1 MQTIQAKVN
10 PRLLSKANRLF
21 TGTMEGRIIEILQ
34 NARRAGA
41 TEVKITNKD
50 GCVMVQD
57 NGTGIEDFSKLL
69 DLGNSDWDQAME
81 KAEDPAGVGVFCLAP
96 RKVTICSNGKKVV
109 ITKDGWTGKPV
120 ELITVN
126 DSGNGTVLT
135 FADKPWELSK
145 IQMHAVFSGLKVV
158 VDGKTCPQQRFTSSR
173 AVLYPELGCKIEIRD
188 RDRLN
193 CWHKEW
199 REHYYCETVMVN
211 FHGQIVRF
219 TYSPVSENLVFL
231 VDMTGDPTGIRMML
245 PARTQLIENKA
256 FEALKAAIEKEAYR
270 FIQRRGKHRLP
281 YKEYKRAA
289 ELGIKLPEAE
299 PVFDVGTLR
308 GDAPEPI
315 EVVKPKDLP
324 LSKCYQIGQRLSDE
338 DENCDANAHLLA
350 AIGKFEEPF
359 VPVSISQDYKG
370 YSWAKLPTVD
380 KVEVKLGKELG
391 RDWLWS
397 QVLVAVESIK
407 ITAHTSDAKVFESD
421 VLMAVLIPE
430 RAERPWLGADHV
442 YVTPEARQQLNTS
455 DIWYHLG
462 GWCDEGD
469 TYDTQEYQFEQELE
483 MFWSSIIG
491 PGEYLRWKI
500 VGNLDGVKGDWER
513 ITIDTDRT
521 VVIVYKDGSK
531 KTLQSPFAARSKS

>member
-1 MQTIQAKVN
+1 
-10 PRLLSKANRLF
+10 
-21 TGTMEGRIIEILQ
+21 
-34 NARRAGA
+34 
-41 TEVKITNKD
+41 
-50 GCVMVQD
+50 
-57 NGTGIEDFSKLL
+57 
-69 DLGNSDWDQAME
+69 
-81 KAEDPAGVGVFCLAP
+81 
-96 RKVTICSNGKKVV
+96 V
-109 ITKDGWTGKPV
+109 ITKDGWSGKPV

-145 IQMHAVFSGLKVV
+145 VQMHAVFSGLKVV

-193 CWHKEW
+193 CWHNQW
-199 REHYYCETVMVN
+199 RDHYYCDTVMVN
-211 FHGQIVRF
+211 FHGQIVKF

-289 ELGIKLPEAE
+289 ELGIKLSEAE
-299 PVFDVGTLR
+299 PVFDVGTLT
-308 GDAPEPI
+308 GDTPEPI
-315 EVVKPKDLP
+315 EVVKPKDFP
-324 LSKCYQIGQRLSDE
+324 LSKCYQISQRLSDE
-338 DENCDANAHLLA
+338 DENSAANVHLLA
-350 AIGKFEEPF
+350 ALGKFEEPF
-359 VPVSISQDYKG
+359 VPVSISQDYDG
-370 YSWAKLPTVD
+370 YSWAKLPTAD

-407 ITAHTSDAKVFESD
+407 ITAHTSDAKIFESD

-483 MFWSSIIG
+483 MFWSSVIG

-500 VGNLDGVKGDWER
+500 VGNL
-513 ITIDTDRT
+513 
-521 VVIVYKDGSK
+521 
-531 KTLQSPFAARSKS
+531 